1 VTNALVLAGGGVAGI
16 AWELGVL
23 QGIADE
29 DPELAARLIAAD
41 VVIGT
46 SAGSS
51 VAAQVTSGTPLTDL
65 YDAQLRAETT
75 EIEVDI
81 DVQDMFRR
89 YAEAV
94 DGVLDPASRRQRI
107 GAMALATD
115 TVDEPVRLAVIA
127 ARLPRPTWPDRRVL
141 IPAVDAVSGST
152 VVFTR
157 DSGVELVDAVA
168 ASSAVPGVWPPVTIG
183 DRRFV
188 DGGIRSGTNADLAVG
203 ASRILVIQPA
213 LADAP
218 QVLGSLDEE
227 IVALRPGETY
237 VVWADEA
244 SVAAFGTNPLSPAT
258 RGPSARGGRAVGRA
272 QAKLVADFWR

>member
-29 DPELAARLIAAD
+29 DPDLAARLIAAD

-51 VAAQVTSGTPLTDL
+51 VAAQVTSGTPLADL
-65 YDAQLRAETT
+65 YDAQLRAETA
-75 EIEVDI
+75 EI
-81 DVQDMFRR
+81 DVEIDLQNMLQR

-94 DGVLDPASRRQRI
+94 GDVSDPAEQRRRV
-107 GAMALATD
+107 GAMALASD
-115 TVDEPVRLAVIA
+115 TVAEPIRLAVIA
-127 ARLPRPTWPDRRVL
+127 ARLPRPSWPDRRML
-141 IPAVDAVSGST
+141 IPAVDAVTGEA

-157 DSGVELVDAVA
+157 EAGVELVDAVA

-203 ASRILVIQPA
+203 ASRILVVQPA

-218 QVLGSLDEE
+218 QALGNLDDE
-227 IVALRPGETY
+227 IAALRPGETY
-237 VVWADEA
+237 VIWADEA

-258 RGPSARGGRAVGRA
+258 RGPSARAGRAIGRR